1 MSGQTIRQFL
11 RSSAVV
17 AVAAAG
23 LALAGAA
30 QAQPYGDGYY
40 GNPDASA
47 PYANGVTV
55 VAPDRYRDA
64 NGDEVITA
72 SRVVDISD
80 LDLDTGWG
88 VHVMHDRVRHAAVDA
103 CRELD
108 RRADAYPL
116 QTGDDGGCVHRAV
129 RDALANVPVGVDADY
144 TGY

>member
-1 MSGQTIRQFL
+1 MSAQTVRRFL
-11 RSSAVV
+11 RNTAFI

-30 QAQPYGDGYY
+30 QAQPYDDGYY
-40 GNPDASA
+40 GPPPSDQPN
-47 PYANGVTV
+47 ANGVTV
-55 VAPDRYRDA
+55 TAPDRYRDA
-64 NGDEVITA
+64 NGEEVVTA

-88 VHVMHDRVRHAAVDA
+88 VHVMHERVRHAATDA

-108 RRADAYPL
+108 NRVDVAPAEP
-116 QTGDDGGCVHRAV
+116 GDNDCVHRAV
-129 RDALANVPVGVDADY
+129 SHAVASVPVGVDADY